1 MLLTGTAK
9 LVINHEG
16 EFSGPLMRVS
26 LELMKNALTSLAK
39 SEEAQDLA
47 Q

>member
-1 MLLTGTAK
+1 
-9 LVINHEG
+9 
-16 EFSGPLMRVS
+16 MRVS

-47 Q
+47 QWQKNEKWNHAKYRVSK